1 MAITPRKEEVAAVIE
16 VLESD
21 EFESSEDMARA
32 LVKTI
37 ATALQNR
44 DGYGVAIGLRSD
56 DLRIPH
62 GMYFTILEAKRV
74 VKEAEA
80 RGLVAFIAPLLGAAN
95 ALTEEVEA
103 THKRCIC
110 KHPQILH
117 GSAIKPKAVTSIGCG
132 VYLKDKTK
140 CPCKTYEME
149 K

>member
-21 EFESSEDMARA
+21 EHEDSTSMAKA
-32 LVKTI
+32 LIKVV
-37 ATALQNR
+37 AEQLQKR
-44 DGYGVAIGLRSD
+44 DGYGVAIGLRTD

-62 GMYFTILEAKRV
+62 GPMWTILEAKRV

-80 RGLVAFIAPLLGAAN
+80 RGLVAFIAPLLGAGN
-95 ALTEEVEA
+95 ALTDEVEA

-110 KHPQILH
+110 KHPAILH

-132 VYLKDKTK
+132 VYLRDKTK